1 MISAASTLLLDGGS
15 CCGPMGGWGWLGMTA
30 GWLTMVGVIAL
41 VVWAVRRPPTA
52 PTREASALEILAARY
67 AGGEISE
74 EDYEKRRSVLLGSG
88 PSSKPSH
95 REVDA

>member
-41 VVWAVRRPPTA
+41 VVWAIRRPSTA
-52 PTREASALEILAARY
+52 PTREASALEILSARY

-74 EDYEKRRSVLLGSG
+74 EDYERRRSVLLGSG
-88 PSSKPSH
+88 PSSEASH
-95 REVDA
+95 REVGA